1 MAPTSLPAWNQCS
14 NQWEGS
20 EKQAASSCIWD
31 VTEKVHVFLTNQGF
45 WSGGS
50 RNKAGLEAPCGAC
63 SAHSVSQHSAGSWKP
78 SVKPSEPGLGS
89 WHHCGTERLFHIL
102 REQGCGLP
110 AGGVHCVDWAHCN
123 PSSVFWRGWG
133 SCLWIV
139 LISAVSCY
147 KTCRN
152 HKKVGWGRHRF
163 SWQPWEQCCAAHHSG
178 RLMEDVLVSTGTELF
193 WS

>member
-45 WSGGS
+45 GQEA
-50 RNKAGLEAPCGAC
+50 AGTRQVWKLLVARAQLT
-63 SAHSVSQHSAGSWKP
+63 VSPRTQQAAGSHQW
-78 SVKPSEPGLGS
+78 SHQQPGLGS
-89 WHHCGTERLFHIL
+89 WHHCSTECLFHIL

-152 HKKVGWGRHRF
+152 HTKVGWGRHRF
-163 SWQPWEQCCAAHHSG
+163 SWQPWDQCCAAHHSG